1 MPSYKRF
8 SDNSVQ
14 SSSSYQ
20 VFNKDDIISQVPS
33 PQQQQQQREH
43 FSMQQKMQPPP
54 EPSSINQMPIMNN
67 NMSDSQILKQAQQ
80 DIRLQ
85 RSEQDQNDMNNY
97 KGENVEE
104 DQEVQGG
111 YEITLEDLRE
121 MLPNSHEAHIRETHR
136 LLQNESTLN
145 INQAA
150 NLAEGNGCLMSG
162 PNEMCPVMPRKDNF
176 RQKGDCTG
184 KDCDIRFN
192 KRKGNVE
199 NFQTSS
205 TADKIKQ
212 LGQIIFYSSTGCGFC
227 NQSKQLFGDAGLIGG
242 DVGEKYIKILENQPL
257 PEGVRGYPHFVRGNK
272 SHTGFPRTLDKF
284 YDLMK

>member
-67 NMSDSQILKQAQQ
+67 NMSDSQMLKQSQQ

-85 RSEQDQNDMNNY
+85 RTEQDQNDMNNY
-97 KGENVEE
+97 KGENEE
-104 DQEVQGG
+104 DDEEEGSD
-111 YEITLEDLRE
+111 EITLEDLRE

-150 NLAEGNGCLMSG
+150 NLAEGNGCLISG
-162 PNEMCPVMPRKDNF
+162 PNEMCPVMPRRENF

-192 KRKGNVE
+192 NKKVNVE
-199 NFQTSS
+199 GFKTSS

-212 LGQIIFYSSTGCGFC
+212 LGQITFYSSSGCGFC

-242 DVGEKYIKILENQPL
+242 DVKEKYIKILENQPL

-284 YDLMK
+284 YELMK

>member
-1 MPSYKRF
+1 LFFIKMPSYKRF

-20 VFNKDDIISQVPS
+20 VFNKDDIIPQVPS

-43 FSMQQKMQPPP
+43 FSIQQKMQPPP
-54 EPSSINQMPIMNN
+54 EPTSINQMPISN
-67 NMSDSQILKQAQQ
+67 NMSDSQMLKQAQQ

-85 RSEQDQNDMNNY
+85 RSEQDQNNMNDN
-97 KGENVEE
+97 EE
-104 DQEVQGG
+104 EEEEVNQQ
-111 YEITLEDLRE
+111 ITLDDLRE
-121 MLPNSHEAHIRETHR
+121 MLPDSHEAHLRETHR

-150 NLAEGNGCLMSG
+150 NLAEGNGCLVSG
-162 PNEMCPVMPRKDNF
+162 PNEMCPVMPRRENF

-184 KDCDIRFN
+184 KDCDIKFN
-192 KRKGNVE
+192 NKKANVE
-199 NFQTSS
+199 NFKTLS

-212 LGQIIFYSSTGCGFC
+212 LGQITFYSSSGCGFC

-242 DVGEKYIKILENQPL
+242 DVRETYIKVLENQPL
-257 PEGVRGYPHFVRGNK
+257 PEGVR
-272 SHTGFPRTLDKF
+272 
-284 YDLMK
+284 